1 MSRARRACRPAG
13 AAIGRRVSELATL
26 LKRISIVFWVSYFG
40 LILEITLNT
49 FVWHQEGRV
58 GGVVIWLIRIGPLLA
73 FLPWLLAR
81 NPRTLIWLC
90 FLLMIYFL
98 VAVPNAMLP
107 ITVWINYVEVA
118 LVVSLFVSAMLYSRW
133 LQRDARQGNAKE

>member
-1 MSRARRACRPAG
+1 MTQTSVLL
-13 AAIGRRVSELATL
+13 RRV
-26 LKRISIVFWVSYFG
+26 SIVFWLSYFG

-58 GGVVIWLIRIGPLLA
+58 GGIVIWVIRAGPLLA

-81 NPRTLIWLC
+81 NHRTMIWLC

-133 LQRDARQGNAKE
+133 LQRAARQANPVGGVNDNE